1 MASKNIFQ
9 LFQYQGYYQVVNNPS
24 PNSCSRDPLSA
35 SIWVVDSP
43 LLSVQEKFSGQS
55 KPNLIEWTFLKMGF
69 SRLSRLWWLSA
80 PLSHLCSW
88 IFFISLIG
96 SRRVC
101 KGYYYSSSQEG
112 RNWKSK
118 LVLSCG
124 LPPFLSSALQLKTF
138 PLPSQSP
145 ATCPLCQLSQV
156 LLRAHLGLLA
166 ENQFDLF
173 LWKWF
178 KYLPAEHAQVY
189 AKVNNTSKADVAL
202 WYPTG
207 WHISA
212 RYVNFINIFTK
223 HNDLIRPTCSFV

>member
-69 SRLSRLWWLSA
+69 SRLSRLGWLSA

-112 RNWKSK
+112 RNWK

-124 LPPFLSSALQLKTF
+124 LPPFLSSAVQLK
-138 PLPSQSP
+138 
-145 ATCPLCQLSQV
+145 
-156 LLRAHLGLLA
+156 
-166 ENQFDLF
+166 
-173 LWKWF
+173 K
-178 KYLPAEHAQVY
+178 
-189 AKVNNTSKADVAL
+189 
-202 WYPTG
+202 
-207 WHISA
+207 
-212 RYVNFINIFTK
+212 NFFSFS
-223 HNDLIRPTCSFV
+223 CSFIGSLRVCKGYSSKEEIGSLS

>member
-112 RNWKSK
+112 RNWK
-118 LVLSCG
+118 LVLGCG

-138 PLPSQSP
+138 PPQSKPSHLPTLPTLTSTPSSSLG
-145 ATCPLCQLSQV
+145 TSCGESINLTFFLSK
-156 LLRAHLGLLA
+156 L
-166 ENQFDLF
+166 
-173 LWKWF
+173 F
-178 KYLPAEHAQVY
+178 KYLPAAHAQVC
-189 AKVNNTSKADVAL
+189 K
-202 WYPTG
+202 G
-207 WHISA
+207 Q
-212 RYVNFINIFTK
+212 
-223 HNDLIRPTCSFV
+223 